1 MELDLQIATRD
12 GMVIA
17 TLAGELCA
25 TTTEHFADELQ
36 EYAAGADAKVVL
48 DLSQVDM
55 IDSRGLSAMINLVTR
70 ARLSHGRVILVG
82 PKPLVA
88 GVLNVTRLDTWFEI
102 CGSIESAKDAL
113 SST

>member
-1 MELDLQIATRD
+1 MELDLQIAMRD
-12 GMVIA
+12 GMVVA
-17 TLAGELCA
+17 TLIGELGA
-25 TTTEHFADELQ
+25 TTTEHFADEL
-36 EYAAGADAKVVL
+36 EECVAGEGARLVL

-70 ARLSHGRVILVG
+70 ARLSQGRVILVG

-102 CGSIESAKDAL
+102 CDSIESATDAL
-113 SST
+113 S